1 MQLNTHLFTGR
12 HNAIWVFLF
21 LSVLCLS
28 AVLPAGCQSSEPL
41 QVQATLSLSSAA
53 FQDGGIIPD
62 KYSCQ
67 GQDVSP
73 PLSWGEPSAGTRSL
87 ALVTEDLDSP
97 GGRFTH
103 WVLFNIP
110 LDIRELNEAV
120 SPQSRLPNGALEGK
134 NDFGK
139 IGYGGP
145 CPPSGKSH
153 RYQFT
158 IYALDTA
165 LNLEAGASKKPV
177 LDALEGH
184 ILARAQLTGLYQR

>member
-1 MQLNTHLFTGR
+1 M
-12 HNAIWVFLF
+12 
-21 LSVLCLS
+21 
-28 AVLPAGCQSSEPL
+28 
-41 QVQATLSLSSAA
+41 QVQATLSLSSTA
-53 FQDGGIIPD
+53 FQDGGNIPN
-62 KYSCQ
+62 KYTCQ

-73 PLSWGEPSAGTRSL
+73 PLSWGAPPAGTLSL
-87 ALVTEDLDSP
+87 ALVVEDLDSP
-97 GGRFTH
+97 GGRFAH
-103 WVLFNIP
+103 WIIFNIP

-145 CPPSGKSH
+145 CPPSGKPH

-165 LNLEAGASKKPV
+165 LNLEAGPSKKQV
-177 LDALEGH
+177 LNALEGH
-184 ILARAQLTGLYQR
+184 ILARGQLTGLYQR

>member
-1 MQLNTHLFTGR
+1 
-12 HNAIWVFLF
+12 
-21 LSVLCLS
+21 
-28 AVLPAGCQSSEPL
+28 
-41 QVQATLSLSSAA
+41 LSLSSAA
-53 FQDGGIIPD
+53 FQDGGIMPD
-62 KYSCQ
+62 KYTCQ

-73 PLSWGEPSAGTRSL
+73 PLSWGEPPAGTRSL
-87 ALVTEDLDSP
+87 VLVVEDLDSP
-97 GGRFTH
+97 GSRFTH

-145 CPPSGKSH
+145 CPPSGKPH

-165 LNLEAGASKKPV
+165 LNLEAGASKKQV
-177 LDALEGH
+177 LDALEDH
-184 ILARAQLTGLYQR
+184 ILARGQLTGLYQR